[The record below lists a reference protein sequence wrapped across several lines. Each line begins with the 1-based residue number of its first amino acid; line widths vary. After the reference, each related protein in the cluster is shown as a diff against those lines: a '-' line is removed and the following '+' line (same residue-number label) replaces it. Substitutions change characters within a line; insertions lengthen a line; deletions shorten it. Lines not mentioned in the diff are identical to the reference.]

1 MQISKQVLQQFGG
14 VELDSVVGELRRH
27 GWTRFNTAEFE
38 MREFLP
44 FLGKLL
50 NHTQV
55 SIVEGSKSLVTSAR
69 GLSPHT
75 DHHLAR
81 YILWNCDVQQESGG
95 ETILV
100 DGLAVFSS
108 MSQADKT
115 NLRNIRLMEHSIFDG
130 DEASHPMIF
139 DLGGNEALYYSYWL
153 CDESISPILRES
165 FDRFHAAVKSVQPI
179 FIRLETGESLLIDN
193 NRMLHGRVPLEQDS
207 PRILQR
213 YWFG

>member
-1 MQISKQVLQQFGG
+1 M
-14 VELDSVVGELRRH
+14 ELANVVGELQTY
-27 GWTRFNTAEFE
+27 GWTRFKTTEFE

-44 FLGKLL
+44 YLGTLL

-55 SIVEGSKSLVTSAR
+55 SVVEGSKSLVTSSR

-75 DHHLAR
+75 DHHRAR
-81 YILWNCDVQQESGG
+81 YILWNCDVQQERGG

-108 MSQADKT
+108 MSQYDKS
-115 NLRNIRLMEHSIFDG
+115 NLRNIRLIEHSIFDG
-130 DEASHPMIF
+130 DKASHPMIF
-139 DLGGNEALYYSYWL
+139 DVAGNEALYYSYWL
-153 CDESISPILRES
+153 CDESISPQHRES
-165 FDRFHAAVKSVQPI
+165 FDRFHAAVKAVQPI
-179 FIRLETGESLLIDN
+179 YIRLESGESLLIDN
-193 NRMLHGRVPLEQDS
+193 NRMLHGRVSLENDS

>member
-1 MQISKQVLQQFGG
+1 M
-14 VELDSVVGELRRH
+14 ELDNVVGELRRN
-27 GWTRFNTAEFE
+27 GWTRFTTSEFE
-38 MREFLP
+38 IREFPP

-55 SIVEGSKSLVTSAR
+55 SVVEGSRSLVTSVR

-75 DHHLAR
+75 DHHRAR
-81 YILWNCDVQQESGG
+81 YILWNCEVQQESGG

-108 MSQADKT
+108 MSQADKS
-115 NLRNIRLMEHSIFDG
+115 NLRNIRLIEHSMFDG

-139 DLGGNEALYYSYWL
+139 DVDGNEALYYSYWL
-153 CDESISPILRES
+153 CDESISPQHRES
-165 FDRFHAAVKSVQPI
+165 FDRFHAAVKAVQPI
-179 FIRLETGESLLIDN
+179 FIRLEPGESLLIDN
-193 NRMLHGRVPLEQDS
+193 NRMLHGRVSLEQNS